1 MQPVSLREHVGQHRL
16 DGIFGAADVNGEK
29 AVPGLIVHVLEQA
42 LAGNAGVVHQ
52 QRHGAQLPLHGAY
65 HGLHGAPA
73 GHVCLHGDGVL
84 APAAQLLRQVLGL
97 LAVLTIVDAHGIA
110 LSGQFPGDGPA
121 NPPRGSGDQ
130 CDRSHK
136 QCSFPVSASHNKTV
150 RIYIQKSTCLSR
162 CFCWWT
168 IQDSNL

>member
-1 MQPVSLREHVGQHRL
+1 MGQHRL

-29 AVPGLIVHVLEQA
+29 AVPGLVVHVLKQA

-52 QRHGAQLPLHGAY
+52 QRHGAQFPLHGAY

-121 NPPRGSGDQ
+121 DPP
-130 CDRSHK
+130 
-136 QCSFPVSASHNKTV
+136 P
-150 RIYIQKSTCLSR
+150 
-162 CFCWWT
+162 
-168 IQDSNL
+168 